1 MKIEIIY
8 FDAEENEKKVVLGI
22 VFKTNEDET
31 KTFYVEDLDSH
42 ELWTAESESES
53 EDDALKLIMNKYVY
67 KNEEEEI
74 KLKIFKI
81 TKR

>member
-1 MKIEIIY
+1 MKVEIIY

-42 ELWTAESESES
+42 ELWTAESESE
-53 EDDALKLIMNKYVY
+53 DDALKLIMNKYVY

>member
-1 MKIEIIY
+1 MKVEIIY

-31 KTFYVEDLDSH
+31 KIFYVEDLDSH
-42 ELWTAESESES
+42 ELWTAESES